1 MAPAWAITPTP
12 SAVTDRPADHEVRF
26 TYRVLSAGEHGTLDK
41 SQFPLFRKHFG
52 LFSPSDPQ
60 IPVNHRGLRGGFRM
74 RDW

>member
-1 MAPAWAITPTP
+1 MAPACEITPTP

-52 LFSPSDPQ
+52 LFSPGNPQ
-60 IPVNHRGLRGGFRM
+60 IPVNHRG
-74 RDW
+74 

>member
-1 MAPAWAITPTP
+1 MAPACETTPTP

-41 SQFPLFRKHFG
+41 SQFPLIRKHFG

-60 IPVNHRGLRGGFRM
+60 IPMKHRG
-74 RDW
+74 